1 MESACETRDQVS
13 PWKQLRSRQ
22 VNDWE
27 ALMKRENRSIVV
39 ASLLA
44 VVLAAGAGRSPAAEP
59 AGLPSYLYDR
69 GDGIPTSQFGTYVRE
84 KELLVYTFYEYTRSK
99 NFEYKPSEL
108 GSTGDDDFFGKA
120 TEREF
125 LVFFAYAFNDSLAVE
140 FESALYSSVDF
151 SKAPGDTSSVPS
163 SIRESGLG
171 DTETNIRWR
180 FQKETESRP
189 ETTFFF
195 KTVFPLQKD
204 KKLLGT
210 QNWEFEP
217 GIVLTKGF
225 SFGTLALKLSMAY
238 DSGERKMELGEYAI
252 DYVKRLSQNWRV
264 VVSLEGEQDELS
276 LIGEVQYALGKNA
289 ILKIN
294 SGFGLTKKAPDFAP
308 EIGVL
313 FRF

>member
-1 MESACETRDQVS
+1 
-13 PWKQLRSRQ
+13 
-22 VNDWE
+22 
-27 ALMKRENRSIVV
+27 MKRENRSIVG

-44 VVLAAGAGRSPAAEP
+44 VVLAAGAECSLAADA
-59 AGLPSYLYDR
+59 AGLPRYLYDR
-69 GDGIPTSQFGTYVRE
+69 GDGIPTSLFGTYVRE

-108 GSTGDDDFFGKA
+108 GHVGENDFFGKA
-120 TEREF
+120 YEREHLLF
-125 LVFFAYAFNDSLAVE
+125 LAYGFSDSLAIE
-140 FESALYSSVDF
+140 FESALYGSVDF
-151 SKAPGDTSSVPS
+151 RKDPSDTSTVPGT
-163 SIRESGLG
+163 IRESGLG

-180 FQKETESRP
+180 FQKETATRP

-210 QNWEFEP
+210 QNWELEP

-225 SFGTLALKLSMAY
+225 SFGTLALRLSSVY
-238 DSGERKMELGEYAI
+238 DSGERKMELLGEYAI

-264 VVSLEGEQDELS
+264 AVSLEGEQDVLS
-276 LIGEVQYALGKNA
+276 LIGEVQYTLGKNA
-289 ILKIN
+289 TLKIN
-294 SGFGLTKKAPDFAP
+294 SGFGVTKKAPDFAP

>member
-1 MESACETRDQVS
+1 
-13 PWKQLRSRQ
+13 
-22 VNDWE
+22 
-27 ALMKRENRSIVV
+27 MKRENRSIVV

-44 VVLAAGAGRSPAAEP
+44 VVLAAGAECSPAADP

-69 GDGIPTSQFGTYVRE
+69 GDGIPTSMFGTYVRE
-84 KELLVYTFYEYTRSK
+84 KELLVYTFYEYTRVK

-108 GSTGDDDFFGKA
+108 GHAGDDDFFGKA
-120 TEREF
+120 FEREHLLF
-125 LVFFAYAFNDSLAVE
+125 LAYGFSDSLAVE

-151 SKAPGDTSSVPS
+151 RKDPSDTSSVPGT
-163 SIRESGLG
+163 IRESGLG

-180 FQKETESRP
+180 FQKETATRP

-195 KTVFPLQKD
+195 KTVFPLQRD

-225 SFGTLALKLSMAY
+225 SFGTLALRLSSAY
-238 DSGERKMELGEYAI
+238 DSGERKMELLGEYAI

-276 LIGEVQYALGKNA
+276 LIGEAQYTLGKTA
-289 ILKIN
+289 VLKIN

-308 EIGVL
+308 EVGVL

>member
-1 MESACETRDQVS
+1 
-13 PWKQLRSRQ
+13 
-22 VNDWE
+22 
-27 ALMKRENRSIVV
+27 MKRENRPIVV

-44 VVLAAGAGRSPAAEP
+44 LVLAAGAERAPAADP
-59 AGLPSYLYDR
+59 AGLPPYLYDR
-69 GDGIPTSQFGTYVRE
+69 GDGIPTSLFGTYIRE
-84 KELLVYTFYEYTRSK
+84 KEFLVYPFYEYTRSK
-99 NFEYKPSEL
+99 NFEYQPSEL
-108 GSTGDDDFFGKA
+108 GHVGEDDFFGKA
-120 TEREF
+120 TEQEYLLF
-125 LVFFAYAFNDSLAVE
+125 LAYAFNDSLAVE

-151 SKAPGDTSSVPS
+151 SKAPNDTSTVPGNMK
-163 SIRESGLG
+163 ESGLG

-180 FQKETESRP
+180 FRKETATRP

-217 GIVLTKGF
+217 GVVLTKGY
-225 SFGTLALKLSMAY
+225 SFGTLAFRLSAAY
-238 DSGERKMELGEYAI
+238 DSGERKLELGEYAV

-264 VVSLEGEQDELS
+264 VASLEGEQDELS
-276 LIGEVQYALGKNA
+276 LIGEVQYTLGKNA
-289 ILKIN
+289 MLKIN
-294 SGFGLTKKAPDFAP
+294 SGLGLTKKAPDFAP